1 MAVPKGKVS
10 HARKSKRRSSV
21 WKLKLPGL
29 VKCPS
34 CGAYHKP
41 HRACP
46 ECGQYNGREV
56 IATGDDQK

>member
-21 WKLKLPGL
+21 WKLKLPTL
-29 VKCPS
+29 VKCPN
-34 CGAYHKP
+34 CGAYHTP

-46 ECGQYNGREV
+46 ECGQYDGRSV
-56 IATGDDQK
+56 IAMDEDKK